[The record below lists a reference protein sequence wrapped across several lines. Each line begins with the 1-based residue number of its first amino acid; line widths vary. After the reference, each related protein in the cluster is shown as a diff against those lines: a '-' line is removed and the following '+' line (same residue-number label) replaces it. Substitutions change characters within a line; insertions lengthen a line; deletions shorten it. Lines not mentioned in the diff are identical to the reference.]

1 MAKKS
6 TETTKSI
13 IQLVVDGKG
22 AETSVKEL
30 GGALSYVNTELRK
43 MKANDPK
50 RDDLIK
56 QKQQIT
62 AEYQKQKK
70 EIGDIRTAWQKF
82 KQEFATVATGVV
94 GGNAMT
100 FVFQQMLSYLPQVT
114 AHSLKLKDELADV
127 AKKTDMT
134 DREVN
139 KLNGSLKK
147 MDTRTPTKELREMAG
162 VGGQFGVAKT
172 QIEGFVDGADKVN
185 VALGDQFGSAEAT
198 AGAVLKLRNIFQN
211 IKSDNIKEDMLHIG
225 NALNVLEADGAAT
238 GAGMADFAS
247 RMGGVLIPLKVTE
260 AQVLGLSATLE
271 ELNVTAER
279 GSTATV
285 DIFQRMLT
293 ETETFAKVA
302 GIPLND
308 YKNLIQKDIFGA
320 FMKYLEGLQ
329 KVVPNQIE
337 FARVLE
343 ASKLTGSGASEVLS
357 KLATN
362 SDMLT
367 EKIGKAG
374 TALQNTDSIMA
385 EFQKRNHSLALGLKQ
400 LSEWWN
406 SLLYSD
412 AAQSFVE
419 NSVKMLTSMLGLRD
433 IAKETTAKFE
443 AQKSTVGSLEK
454 ELVPLLNRQEQL
466 KNMAKQLGGETKLTD
481 EMQIELRENIKKI
494 AEIVPEAATEFD
506 KYGNVLDVNTEKA
519 RKAIVVQ
526 KELLKFYNK
535 EAIKSSEKE
544 LDQVRVER
552 QNLIAK
558 RKAGKITSVNFM
570 PGAGIG
576 STTTTEIN
584 SEDARKIDDQIA
596 DANKREIELRNR
608 LYGLSQENKYM
619 TAEEK
624 RAMRNGPTPT
634 KKSGGGSSSA
644 GSVVS
649 PLGADE
655 SGSSK
660 SKKSKKP
667 VEKGIS
673 FGDWYETVQG
683 EIDAYADLDEKVAEE
698 RKKNLANL
706 LKDVGVEYDTFYLS
720 LEQKAAKGLITDEEF
735 LKQKREKEIEELTT
749 IKMFTELYG
758 EETIELDRQIAQKQI
773 EITKDAADKKVEI
786 LKEQKKAEEQVR
798 KDIAELAKEQ
808 HKAEFD
814 LNQAKSQMM
823 QEGIAAL
830 MGMAKQQ
837 SGIWK
842 ALFLVQKGMAI
853 AEIITKAQLELA
865 SYKLAIASYSAQIA
879 ATGGVSPVGWAGIA
893 TTTAQIAATK
903 MTAAAGIATIAAQTV
918 PVFAGREAG
927 GAAPLTVN
935 NGAAQGYVDR
945 PTLFTQSAFVAG
957 EGNRREYIVP
967 WKMLQDPVVADM
979 VGMIE
984 SVRPRYYSSAGDAAA
999 APRGIATGSGGQMLS
1014 DGLLLQVIELLS
1026 RIDSKSDKKIDFNFS
1041 TFEKTQERLNFIRKD
1056 TSA

>member
-6 TETTKSI
+6 TEINTNKSI
-13 IQLVVDGKG
+13 IQLVVDGKS

-43 MKANDPK
+43 MKANDPL

-56 QKQQIT
+56 QKRQIT
-62 AEYQKQKK
+62 AEYQKQKT

-100 FVFQQMLSYLPQVT
+100 FVMQQMLNYIPQLT
-114 AHSLKLKDELADV
+114 AHSMKLKDELADV

-134 DREVN
+134 DQEVN
-139 KLNGSLKK
+139 KLNSSMKK
-147 MDTRTPTKELREMAG
+147 MDTRTATKDLREMAG
-162 VGGQFGVAKT
+162 IGGQFGVAKT
-172 QIEGFVDGADKVN
+172 QIESFVDGADKVN

-211 IKSDNIKEDMLHIG
+211 IKSDNIKDDLLHIG

-238 GAGMADFAS
+238 GAGMADFSS

-285 DIFQRMLT
+285 DIFQRMLL

-302 GIPLND
+302 GMPLNE

-374 TALQNTDSIMA
+374 TALQNTDSIMS
-385 EFQKRNHSLALGLKQ
+385 EFQKRNHALALGMKQ

-406 SLLYSD
+406 GLIYSD
-412 AAQSFVE
+412 TAQGFVE
-419 NSVKMLTSMLGLRD
+419 GTVKMLTSVLGLRD
-433 IAKETTAKFE
+433 RVQEARVEFE
-443 AQKSTVGSLEK
+443 KQKTVINQLDNVLPSLLEK
-454 ELVPLLNRQEQL
+454 HQTLSKEV
-466 KNMAKQLGGETKLTD
+466 LTTG
-481 EMQIELRENIKKI
+481 KH
-494 AEIVPEAATEFD
+494 
-506 KYGNVLDVNTEKA
+506 
-519 RKAIVVQ
+519 Q
-526 KELLKFYNK
+526 KELHDITQKIATLVPQAVTAWDEYGNAIDIDREKLEQFLIVQRRTFEETKKQTAEKIRLDLK
-535 EAIKSSEKE
+535 EKDKRLTVVNGQIRDRKTADVEGDFGFIRE
-544 LDQVRVER
+544 L
-552 QNLIAK
+552 
-558 RKAGKITSVNFM
+558 
-570 PGAGIG
+570 
-576 STTTTEIN
+576 STEEIN
-584 SEDARKIDDQIA
+584 ALRSEAAALQAEIGKAELEVAQLTGIITQKDID
-596 DANKREIELRNR
+596 RSNR
-608 LYGLSQENKYM
+608 INAPVKS
-619 TAEEK
+619 
-624 RAMRNGPTPT
+624 PT
-634 KKSGGGSSSA
+634 KNST
-644 GSVVS
+644 VTS
-649 PLGADE
+649 PLGSGGE
-655 SGSSK
+655 SDSK
-660 SKKSKKP
+660 SKKKKKT
-667 VEKGIS
+667 VEQGIS
-673 FGDWYETVQG
+673 IGMWYGGTQD

-698 RKKNLANL
+698 RKKGLANL
-706 LKDVGVEYDTFYLS
+706 LKDVAIEYDTFYLS
-720 LEQKAAKGLITDEEF
+720 LEQKAAKGAITDEEF

-749 IKMFTELYG
+749 IKMFKELYR
-758 EETIELDRQIAQKQI
+758 EETIDLDRQIAQKQI
-773 EITKDAADKKVEI
+773 EITKDAADQKVEI

-798 KDIAELAKEQ
+798 KDIAELANAQ

-865 SYKLAIASYSAQIA
+865 AYKLAIASYSAQIA

-927 GAAPLTVN
+927 GASPLSVSNSTP
-935 NGAAQGYVDR
+935 QGYVDS
-945 PTLFTQSAFVAG
+945 PTLFSQSAFVAG
-957 EGNRREYIVP
+957 EGNRREYIIP
-967 WKMLQDPVVADM
+967 WMMLQDPVVANM
-979 VGMIE
+979 VGMME

-999 APRGIATGSGGQMLS
+999 APRGISVSGGGGGSQLS
-1014 DGLLLQVIELLS
+1014 DGLLIQVIDLLA
-1026 RIDSKSDKKIDFNFS
+1026 RIEAKSDKEIDFNFS
-1041 TFEKTQERLNFIRKD
+1041 NFERKQERLNFIRKD